1 MESTSKLK
9 EFPTNVKIIR
19 HKNSIKKIKI
29 LYTLSNFDRKQKDEK
44 KKVKLLFSQSYAL
57 DKINKKTFKFREL
70 RPLCIFLCI
79 HACVFSLSIVQS
91 F

>member
-57 DKINKKTFKFREL
+57 DKINKKHLSFVSLDPYVFFCVYML
-70 RPLCIFLCI
+70 
-79 HACVFSLSIVQS
+79 VFSHYP
-91 F
+91 